1 MASLLF
7 CDFRVFILSTL
18 DNTSTFTCVD
28 GDNVVVYAEIFL
40 TIVNGFQ
47 PLFIKIKRSI
57 LDFASVLDPPL
68 NTIER
73 L

>member
-1 MASLLF
+1 ME
-7 CDFRVFILSTL
+7 R
-18 DNTSTFTCVD
+18 
-28 GDNVVVYAEIFL
+28 DNVDVSVEIFS
-40 TIVNGFQ
+40 TIVNGFK
-47 PLFIKIKRSI
+47 PLIINTKRSI

>member
-1 MASLLF
+1 MVQRLCRWRQCRRLF
-7 CDFRVFILSTL
+7 
-18 DNTSTFTCVD
+18 
-28 GDNVVVYAEIFL
+28 GDFL
-40 TIVNGFQ
+40 TIVDGFK
-47 PLFIKIKRSI
+47 PLIINTKRFI